1 MSQHSVTSL
10 GSLTAYRSSIHG
22 VISASTSLMH
32 TTRFAFQG
40 IFLMSA
46 FVASMRLKPK
56 LNPRHEDTAQYI
68 STHQGVTIEAK
79 FVILTDCFGDILTA
93 FSF

>member
-1 MSQHSVTSL
+1 
-10 GSLTAYRSSIHG
+10 
-22 VISASTSLMH
+22 
-32 TTRFAFQG
+32 
-40 IFLMSA
+40 MSA

-79 FVILTDCFGDILTA
+79 FVILTVCFCDILTA
-93 FSF
+93 FSFQRPLVHISKQLRARFAKRYLFAQGW